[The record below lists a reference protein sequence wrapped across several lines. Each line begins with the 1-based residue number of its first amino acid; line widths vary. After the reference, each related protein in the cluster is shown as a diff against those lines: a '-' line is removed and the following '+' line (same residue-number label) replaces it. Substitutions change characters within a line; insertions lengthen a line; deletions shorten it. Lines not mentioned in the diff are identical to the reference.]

1 MSAQRHVILNV
12 NVLDVGITSG
22 AWILDDVHPHS
33 FVDAEHFAA
42 VARIA
47 ERGTLD
53 AFFLAD
59 GPGFW
64 DNPRVKPT
72 RGLEPSVILASVA
85 AVTERLGLI
94 GTLSTT
100 FNDPVELAER
110 ILTLDT
116 LSGGRV
122 AWNVVTTYNTAA
134 ATNFGLT
141 ALPDRE
147 QRYRRA
153 EEFVGVVT
161 ALWDAAARQTNSV
174 RFSGEFFDVE
184 HTVAVPPSAQ
194 GYPPLVQ
201 AGGSPAGRALAGRTA
216 HAVFSAELTVSQA
229 VDHYTHVKA
238 VARAAGRNPDDVK
251 ILPGLITTIGSTD
264 AEAVARH
271 ALLNG
276 PAGASAT
283 RARLELTLGVSLAE
297 LDWDRP
303 LPESIL
309 RGPPDPKAYSGS
321 LGFRESI
328 VGLARERDLTVAQ
341 LVREL
346 AGSSGHRAVV
356 GTPEQVADTIEDWF
370 RRGAADGFNL
380 MPDALPSGLTT
391 FVDEVVPIL
400 RQRGLFRHEYAET
413 TLRDRLGVPLPTE
426 YSAVHMISKG
436 A

>member
-1 MSAQRHVILNV
+1 MGEHVILNV

-22 AWILDDVHPHS
+22 AWRLDDVHPRS
-33 FVDAEHFAA
+33 FVDADHFAA
-42 VARIA
+42 VAKIA

-72 RGLEPSVILASVA
+72 RGLEPTVILAVA
-85 AVTERLGLI
+85 AAATERIGLI

-100 FNDPVELAER
+100 FNDPIELAER
-110 ILTLDT
+110 VLTLDVV
-116 LSGGRV
+116 SGGRV
-122 AWNVVTTYNTAA
+122 GWNVVTTYAA
-134 ATNFGLT
+134 QAASNFGL
-141 ALPDRE
+141 AGLPDRE

-161 ALWDAAARQTNSV
+161 ALWKAAGRNGDPV
-174 RFSGEFFDVE
+174 RWRGEFFDLV
-184 HTVAVPPSAQ
+184 HSVAVPCSAQ

-216 HAVFSAELTVSQA
+216 HAVFSAELTLRQA
-229 VDHYTHVKA
+229 VEHYDYVKD

-251 ILPGLITTIGSTD
+251 ILPGLITTIGSTE

-271 ALLNG
+271 GRLNG
-276 PAGASAT
+276 PSGVSAT
-283 RARLELTLGVSLAE
+283 LARLELTLGVRFSE

-303 LPESIL
+303 LPESVL
-309 RGPPDPKAYSGS
+309 REPPADYAGS
-321 LGFRESI
+321 LGFRESV
-328 VGLARERDLTVAQ
+328 VGLARERALTPAQ

-346 AGSSGHRAVV
+346 AGSSGHRAVI
-356 GTPEQVADTIEDWF
+356 GTPEQVADTIEEWY

-380 MPDALPSGLTT
+380 MPDALPSGLEV

-400 RQRGLFRHEYAET
+400 RRRGLFRTDYAET
-413 TLRDRLGVPLPTE
+413 TLRDRIGVPLDSPRSTV
-426 YSAVHMISKG
+426 SIN
-436 A
+436 